1 MSDSTQTTISTA
13 PVSIS
18 EFSANTFDISI
29 MDPERMQATADRVS
43 KMSREQ
49 QVAWANTVTGAIRD
63 RVLVMAGKWFE
74 FDEARRRAI
83 EICQEAYAGQV
94 WKILKFSSWD
104 EYFSTSF
111 SDTRL
116 YNSRE
121 ERDSL
126 IRTLKDNHFS
136 YRMIAPMV
144 NMTNRGV
151 AKVYNKLSSTAVSGV
166 EQVGTEF
173 PPAQNE
179 DSPESSK
186 DEQVSTKWTPAQKG
200 DSVESSENVQ
210 APTES
215 TPVHSGESVASEAQ
229 VADAV
234 SDTSS
239 HAPAADTTSSSPV
252 SSKTKSLDGKDYSMP
267 RSHDAMV
274 ADWMWMKSLKD
285 MQGLTQRAIEARTG
299 IPQTTVGRILR
310 EGEPNGHEL
319 AGLALK
325 ARRLSMEQALS
336 RGMIAERMGLRLDAV
351 EWLLDKQRDP
361 AVRDVID
368 KSCLLDQQYG
378 GKCRLIDGAEMRQ
391 IDIARL
397 CGVSQSMVSQTLE
410 SLRRSYGLEQKD
422 RKRLAD
428 EGQPDYELPDNPS
441 LADMSDHRAGQME
454 SVYKREGETVNG
466 YIPEAGPAQWARGV
480 DEEIMR
486 FDPTMPET
494 ATPYYTA
501 YARCAADLLSHLNGP
516 SNMVLSHSE
525 VLDTEAAKQLLE
537 TLESFSATLER
548 GLPKLRRYVEQADL
562 FADLEYD
569 DDDEEEM

>member
-1 MSDSTQTTISTA
+1 
-13 PVSIS
+13 
-18 EFSANTFDISI
+18 
-29 MDPERMQATADRVS
+29 MDPERMQATASRVS

-49 QVAWANTVTGAIRD
+49 QIAWANTVTSAIRD
-63 RVLVMAGKWFE
+63 RVLVMGGKWFE
-74 FDEARRRAI
+74 FDEARRKAI

-94 WKILKFSSWD
+94 WKILKFANWG
-104 EYFSTSF
+104 EYFVVNF
-111 SDTRL
+111 SDARL

-126 IRTLKDNHFS
+126 IRTLKENHFS

-144 NMTNRGV
+144 NMHRSGV
-151 AKVYNKLSSTAVSGV
+151 AKIYNSSP
-166 EQVGTEF
+166 EQVGTQF
-173 PPAQNE
+173 PPAQE
-179 DSPESSK
+179 ESS
-186 DEQVSTKWTPAQKG
+186 DGGQVSTEWTPAQKG
-200 DSVESSENVQ
+200 DSVESSENAQ
-210 APTES
+210 APTEFP
-215 TPVHSGESVASEAQ
+215 PVHSGESVAPEAQ

-239 HAPAADTTSSSPV
+239 HAPAADTTSHDVPSPAV
-252 SSKTKSLDGKDYSMP
+252 QPKTKSLDGKDYTMP

-285 MQGLTQRAIEARTG
+285 MQGLSQRAIEARTG
-299 IPQTTVGRILR
+299 IPHTTVGRILR

-325 ARRLSMEQALS
+325 ARRLSVEQALS
-336 RGMIAERMGLRLDAV
+336 RGMIADRMGLRFDAV

-428 EGQPDYELPDNPS
+428 EGQPEYDLPDNPS

-501 YARCAADLLSHLNGP
+501 YARCAADLLSRLNGP

-537 TLESFSATLER
+537 TLESFSSTLER

-569 DDDEEEM
+569 DDDDEEEM

>member
-18 EFSANTFDISI
+18 EFPDNTFDISI
-29 MDPERMQATADRVS
+29 MDPERMQATASRVS

-49 QVAWANTVTGAIRD
+49 QIAWANTVTSAIRD
-63 RVLVMAGKWFE
+63 RVLVMGGKWFE
-74 FDEARRRAI
+74 FDEARRKAI

-94 WKILKFSSWD
+94 WKILKFANWG
-104 EYFSTSF
+104 EYFVVNF
-111 SDTRL
+111 SDARL

-126 IRTLKDNHFS
+126 IRTLKENHFS

-144 NMTNRGV
+144 NMHRSGV
-151 AKVYNKLSSTAVSGV
+151 AKIYNSS
-166 EQVGTEF
+166 
-173 PPAQNE
+173 PAQE
-179 DSPESSK
+179 ESSEG
-186 DEQVSTKWTPAQKG
+186 EQVSTQWTPAQKG

-229 VADAV
+229 VADVV

-239 HAPAADTTSSSPV
+239 HAPAADTTSSSPAV
-252 SSKTKSLDGKDYSMP
+252 QPKTKSLDGKDYSMP

-325 ARRLSMEQALS
+325 ARRLSVEQALS

-361 AVRDVID
+361 SVRDVID

-391 IDIARL
+391 VDIARL

-428 EGQPDYELPDNPS
+428 EGQPEYDLPDNPS

-501 YARCAADLLSHLNGP
+501 YARCAADLLSRLNGP

-525 VLDTEAAKQLLE
+525 VLDVEAARRLLE

-562 FADLEYD
+562 FSDLEYD

>member
-1 MSDSTQTTISTA
+1 
-13 PVSIS
+13 
-18 EFSANTFDISI
+18 
-29 MDPERMQATADRVS
+29 
-43 KMSREQ
+43 
-49 QVAWANTVTGAIRD
+49 
-63 RVLVMAGKWFE
+63 
-74 FDEARRRAI
+74 
-83 EICQEAYAGQV
+83 
-94 WKILKFSSWD
+94 
-104 EYFSTSF
+104 
-111 SDTRL
+111 
-116 YNSRE
+116 
-121 ERDSL
+121 
-126 IRTLKDNHFS
+126 
-136 YRMIAPMV
+136 
-144 NMTNRGV
+144 
-151 AKVYNKLSSTAVSGV
+151 
-166 EQVGTEF
+166 
-173 PPAQNE
+173 
-179 DSPESSK
+179 
-186 DEQVSTKWTPAQKG
+186 
-200 DSVESSENVQ
+200 
-210 APTES
+210 
-215 TPVHSGESVASEAQ
+215 
-229 VADAV
+229 
-234 SDTSS
+234 
-239 HAPAADTTSSSPV
+239 
-252 SSKTKSLDGKDYSMP
+252 MP

-336 RGMIAERMGLRLDAV
+336 RGMIADRMGLRFDAV

-361 AVRDVID
+361 SVRDVID

-378 GKCRLIDGAEMRQ
+378 GKCRLIDGSEMRQ

-428 EGQPDYELPDNPS
+428 EGQPDYDLPDNPS

-501 YARCAADLLSHLNGP
+501 YARCAADLLSRLNGP

-537 TLESFSATLER
+537 TLESFSSTLER

-569 DDDEEEM
+569 DDDDEEEM

>member
-18 EFSANTFDISI
+18 EFPDNTFDISI
-29 MDPERMQATADRVS
+29 MDPERMQATASRVS

-49 QVAWANTVTGAIRD
+49 QIAWANTVTSAIRD
-63 RVLVMAGKWFE
+63 RVLVMGGKWFE
-74 FDEARRRAI
+74 FDEARRKAI

-94 WKILKFSSWD
+94 WKILKFANWG
-104 EYFSTSF
+104 EYFVVNF
-111 SDTRL
+111 SDARL

-126 IRTLKDNHFS
+126 IRTLKENHFS

-144 NMTNRGV
+144 NMHRSGV
-151 AKVYNKLSSTAVSGV
+151 AKIYNSS
-166 EQVGTEF
+166 
-173 PPAQNE
+173 PAQE
-179 DSPESSK
+179 ESSEG
-186 DEQVSTKWTPAQKG
+186 EQVSTQWTPAQKG

-229 VADAV
+229 VADVV

-285 MQGLTQRAIEARTG
+285 MRGLTQRAIEARTG

-325 ARRLSMEQALS
+325 ARRLSAEQALS
-336 RGMIAERMGLRLDAV
+336 RGMIADRMGLRLDAV

-378 GKCRLIDGAEMRQ
+378 GKCRLIDGSEMRQ

-428 EGQPDYELPDNPS
+428 EGQPDYDLPDNPS

-501 YARCAADLLSHLNGP
+501 YARCAADLLSRLNGP

-525 VLDTEAAKQLLE
+525 VLDVEAARRLLE
-537 TLESFSATLER
+537 TLESFSSTLER
-548 GLPKLRRYVEQADL
+548 GLPKLRRYVEQAAL
-562 FADLEYD
+562 FDDLEYD
-569 DDDEEEM
+569 DDDDEEEM

>member
-1 MSDSTQTTISTA
+1 
-13 PVSIS
+13 
-18 EFSANTFDISI
+18 
-29 MDPERMQATADRVS
+29 MDPERMQATASRVS

-49 QVAWANTVTGAIRD
+49 QIAWANTVTSAIRD
-63 RVLVMAGKWFE
+63 RVLVMGGKWFE
-74 FDEARRRAI
+74 FDEARRKAI

-94 WKILKFSSWD
+94 WKILKFANWG
-104 EYFSTSF
+104 EYFVVNF
-111 SDTRL
+111 SDARL

-126 IRTLKDNHFS
+126 IRTLKENHFS

-144 NMTNRGV
+144 NMHRSGV
-151 AKVYNKLSSTAVSGV
+151 AKIYNSSP
-166 EQVGTEF
+166 EQVGTQF
-173 PPAQNE
+173 PPAQE
-179 DSPESSK
+179 ESS
-186 DEQVSTKWTPAQKG
+186 DGGQVSTEWTPAQKG
-200 DSVESSENVQ
+200 DSVESSENAQ
-210 APTES
+210 APTEFP
-215 TPVHSGESVASEAQ
+215 PVHSGESVAPEAQ

-239 HAPAADTTSSSPV
+239 HAPAADTTSHDVPSPAV
-252 SSKTKSLDGKDYSMP
+252 QPKTKSLDGKDYTMP

-285 MQGLTQRAIEARTG
+285 MQGLSQRAIEARTG
-299 IPQTTVGRILR
+299 IPHTTVGRILR

-325 ARRLSMEQALS
+325 ARRLSVEQALS
-336 RGMIAERMGLRLDAV
+336 RGMIADRMGLRFDAV

-428 EGQPDYELPDNPS
+428 EGQPEYDLPDNPS

-501 YARCAADLLSHLNGP
+501 YARCAADLFSHLNGP

-525 VLDTEAAKQLLE
+525 VLDVEAARRLLE

>member
-18 EFSANTFDISI
+18 EFPDNTFDISI
-29 MDPERMQATADRVS
+29 MDPERMQATASRVS

-49 QVAWANTVTGAIRD
+49 QIAWANTVTGAIRD
-63 RVLVMAGKWFE
+63 RVLVMGGKWFE
-74 FDEARRRAI
+74 FDEARRKAI

-94 WKILKFSSWD
+94 WKILKFANWG
-104 EYFSTSF
+104 EYFVVNF
-111 SDTRL
+111 SDARL

-126 IRTLKDNHFS
+126 IRTLKENHFS

-144 NMTNRGV
+144 NMHRSGV
-151 AKVYNKLSSTAVSGV
+151 AKIYNSS
-166 EQVGTEF
+166 
-173 PPAQNE
+173 PAQE
-179 DSPESSK
+179 ESSEG
-186 DEQVSTKWTPAQKG
+186 EQVSTQWTPAQKG

-215 TPVHSGESVASEAQ
+215 TPVHSGESVASESQ

-361 AVRDVID
+361 SVRDVID

-428 EGQPDYELPDNPS
+428 EGQPEYDLPDNPS

-525 VLDTEAAKQLLE
+525 VLDVEAARRLLE

>member
-1 MSDSTQTTISTA
+1 
-13 PVSIS
+13 
-18 EFSANTFDISI
+18 
-29 MDPERMQATADRVS
+29 MQATAARVS

-49 QVAWANTVTGAIRD
+49 QVAWANTVTSAIRD

-74 FDEARRRAI
+74 FDEARRKAI
-83 EICQEAYAGQV
+83 EICQEAYAGQI
-94 WKILKFSSWD
+94 WKILKFADWS
-104 EYFSTSF
+104 EYFTANF
-111 SDTRL
+111 SDARL
-116 YNSRE
+116 YGSRE

-126 IRTLKDNHFS
+126 IRTLKENHFS

-151 AKVYNKLSSTAVSGV
+151 AKAYNSSV

-173 PPAQNE
+173 PPAQ
-179 DSPESSK
+179 
-186 DEQVSTKWTPAQKG
+186 KG
-200 DSVESSENVQ
+200 DSVESSEIVR
-210 APTES
+210 AGTEL
-215 TPVHSGESVASEAQ
+215 PPAHSGESVAS
-229 VADAV
+229 DTV
-234 SDTSS
+234 SDASS
-239 HAPAADTTSSSPV
+239 HEPAADTSPKASSPIV
-252 SSKTKSLDGKDYSMP
+252 QPKTKSLDGKDYSMP

-285 MQGLTQRAIEARTG
+285 MQGLSQREIEARTG

-336 RGMIAERMGLRLDAV
+336 RGMIADRMGLRFDAV
-351 EWLLDKQRDP
+351 EWLLDEQRNP

-378 GKCRLIDGAEMRQ
+378 GKCRLIDGSEMRQ
-391 IDIARL
+391 VDIARL

-428 EGQPDYELPDNPS
+428 EGQPDYDLPDNPS
-441 LADMSDHRAGQME
+441 LADMSDRKAGQME
-454 SVYKREGETVNG
+454 SVYRREGGMVSG

-501 YARCAADLLSHLNGP
+501 FAHCASDLFSHLNGP

-525 VLDTEAAKQLLE
+525 VLDVEAAKQLLE

-548 GLPKLRRYVEQADL
+548 GLPRLRSYVERAAL
-562 FADLEYD
+562 LADLEYD
-569 DDDEEEM
+569 DDDDDEEI

>member
-1 MSDSTQTTISTA
+1 
-13 PVSIS
+13 
-18 EFSANTFDISI
+18 
-29 MDPERMQATADRVS
+29 MDPERMQATASRVS

-49 QVAWANTVTGAIRD
+49 QIAWANTVTSAIRD
-63 RVLVMAGKWFE
+63 RVLVMGGKWFE
-74 FDEARRRAI
+74 FDEARRKAI

-94 WKILKFSSWD
+94 WKILKFANWG
-104 EYFSTSF
+104 EYFVVNF
-111 SDTRL
+111 SDARL

-126 IRTLKDNHFS
+126 IRTLKENHFS

-151 AKVYNKLSSTAVSGV
+151 AKIYNSSAEQVSTQWTPAQEGSS
-166 EQVGTEF
+166 ESGQVGTEF
-173 PPAQNE
+173 PPAQDE
-179 DSPESSK
+179 DST
-186 DEQVSTKWTPAQKG
+186 D
-200 DSVESSENVQ
+200 SSENVQ
-210 APTES
+210 VSTEF
-215 TPVHSGESVASEAQ
+215 TPVHSGESVAPEAQ

-239 HAPAADTTSSSPV
+239 HAPAADTTSSSPAV
-252 SSKTKSLDGKDYSMP
+252 QPKTKSLDGKDYTMP

-285 MQGLTQRAIEARTG
+285 MQGLSQRAIEARTG
-299 IPQTTVGRILR
+299 IPHTTVGRILR

-325 ARRLSMEQALS
+325 ARRLSAEQALS

-361 AVRDVID
+361 SVRDVID

-454 SVYKREGETVNG
+454 SVYRREGVTVNG

-501 YARCAADLLSHLNGP
+501 YARCAADLLSRLNGP

-525 VLDTEAAKQLLE
+525 VLDVEAARRLLE

-569 DDDEEEM
+569 DDDDEEEM

>member
-1 MSDSTQTTISTA
+1 
-13 PVSIS
+13 
-18 EFSANTFDISI
+18 
-29 MDPERMQATADRVS
+29 MDPERMQATASRVS

-49 QVAWANTVTGAIRD
+49 QIAWANTVTSAIRD
-63 RVLVMAGKWFE
+63 RVLVMGGKWFE
-74 FDEARRRAI
+74 FDEARRKAI

-94 WKILKFSSWD
+94 WKILKFANWG
-104 EYFSTSF
+104 EYFVVNF
-111 SDTRL
+111 SDARL

-126 IRTLKDNHFS
+126 IRTLKENHFS

-144 NMTNRGV
+144 NMHRSGV
-151 AKVYNKLSSTAVSGV
+151 AKIYNSS
-166 EQVGTEF
+166 
-173 PPAQNE
+173 PAQE
-179 DSPESSK
+179 ESSEG
-186 DEQVSTKWTPAQKG
+186 EQVSTQWTPAQKG

-229 VADAV
+229 VADVV

-239 HAPAADTTSSSPV
+239 HAPAADTTSSSPAV
-252 SSKTKSLDGKDYSMP
+252 QPKTKSLDGKDYSMP

-336 RGMIAERMGLRLDAV
+336 RGMIADRMGLRLDAV

-428 EGQPDYELPDNPS
+428 EGQPEYDLPDNPS

-501 YARCAADLLSHLNGP
+501 YARCAADLLSRLNGP

-548 GLPKLRRYVEQADL
+548 GLPKLRRYVEQAAL
-562 FADLEYD
+562 FDDLEYD
-569 DDDEEEM
+569 DDDDEEEM

>member
-1 MSDSTQTTISTA
+1 
-13 PVSIS
+13 
-18 EFSANTFDISI
+18 
-29 MDPERMQATADRVS
+29 MDPERMQATASRVS

-49 QVAWANTVTGAIRD
+49 QIAWANTVTSAIRD
-63 RVLVMAGKWFE
+63 RVLVMGGKWFE
-74 FDEARRRAI
+74 FDEARRKAI

-94 WKILKFSSWD
+94 WKILKFANWG
-104 EYFSTSF
+104 EYFVVNF
-111 SDTRL
+111 SDARL

-126 IRTLKDNHFS
+126 IRTLKENHFS

-151 AKVYNKLSSTAVSGV
+151 AKVYNKLSPTDVSGG

-173 PPAQNE
+173 PP
-179 DSPESSK
+179 
-186 DEQVSTKWTPAQKG
+186 
-200 DSVESSENVQ
+200 
-210 APTES
+210 
-215 TPVHSGESVASEAQ
+215 VHTGESVATESQ
-229 VADAV
+229 VADVV

-285 MQGLTQRAIEARTG
+285 MRGLTQRAIEARTG

-336 RGMIAERMGLRLDAV
+336 RGMIADRMGLRFDAV

-378 GKCRLIDGAEMRQ
+378 GKCRLIDGSEMRQ
-391 IDIARL
+391 IDIASL

-454 SVYKREGETVNG
+454 SVYRREGVTVNG

-525 VLDTEAAKQLLE
+525 VLDVEAARRLLE

-569 DDDEEEM
+569 DDDDEEEM

>member
-1 MSDSTQTTISTA
+1 
-13 PVSIS
+13 
-18 EFSANTFDISI
+18 
-29 MDPERMQATADRVS
+29 
-43 KMSREQ
+43 
-49 QVAWANTVTGAIRD
+49 
-63 RVLVMAGKWFE
+63 
-74 FDEARRRAI
+74 
-83 EICQEAYAGQV
+83 
-94 WKILKFSSWD
+94 
-104 EYFSTSF
+104 
-111 SDTRL
+111 
-116 YNSRE
+116 
-121 ERDSL
+121 
-126 IRTLKDNHFS
+126 
-136 YRMIAPMV
+136 
-144 NMTNRGV
+144 
-151 AKVYNKLSSTAVSGV
+151 
-166 EQVGTEF
+166 
-173 PPAQNE
+173 
-179 DSPESSK
+179 
-186 DEQVSTKWTPAQKG
+186 
-200 DSVESSENVQ
+200 
-210 APTES
+210 
-215 TPVHSGESVASEAQ
+215 
-229 VADAV
+229 
-234 SDTSS
+234 
-239 HAPAADTTSSSPV
+239 
-252 SSKTKSLDGKDYSMP
+252 MP

-285 MQGLTQRAIEARTG
+285 MQGLSQRAIEARTG
-299 IPQTTVGRILR
+299 IPHTTVGRILR

-325 ARRLSMEQALS
+325 ARRLSVEQALS
-336 RGMIAERMGLRLDAV
+336 RGMI
-351 EWLLDKQRDP
+351 
-361 AVRDVID
+361 ID

-428 EGQPDYELPDNPS
+428 EGQPEYDLPDNPS

-454 SVYKREGETVNG
+454 SVYKREGLTVNG

-525 VLDTEAAKQLLE
+525 VLDVEAARRLLE

-548 GLPKLRRYVEQADL
+548 GLPKLRRYGEQADL

-569 DDDEEEM
+569 DDDDEEEM

>member
-1 MSDSTQTTISTA
+1 
-13 PVSIS
+13 
-18 EFSANTFDISI
+18 
-29 MDPERMQATADRVS
+29 MDPERMQATASRVS

-49 QVAWANTVTGAIRD
+49 QIAWANTVTSAIRD
-63 RVLVMAGKWFE
+63 RVLVMGGKWFE
-74 FDEARRRAI
+74 FDEARRKAI

-94 WKILKFSSWD
+94 WKILKFANWG
-104 EYFSTSF
+104 EYFVVNF
-111 SDTRL
+111 SDARL

-126 IRTLKDNHFS
+126 IRTLKENHFS

-151 AKVYNKLSSTAVSGV
+151 AKIYNSSAEQVSTQWTPAQEGSS
-166 EQVGTEF
+166 ESGQVGTEF
-173 PPAQNE
+173 PPAQDE
-179 DSPESSK
+179 DST
-186 DEQVSTKWTPAQKG
+186 D
-200 DSVESSENVQ
+200 SSENVQ
-210 APTES
+210 VSTEF
-215 TPVHSGESVASEAQ
+215 TPVHSGESVAPEAQ

-239 HAPAADTTSSSPV
+239 HAPAADTTSSSPAV
-252 SSKTKSLDGKDYSMP
+252 QPKTKSLDGKDYTMP

-285 MQGLTQRAIEARTG
+285 MQGLSQRAIEARTG
-299 IPQTTVGRILR
+299 IPHTTVGRILR

-336 RGMIAERMGLRLDAV
+336 RGMIADRMGLRFDAV

-361 AVRDVID
+361 SVRDVID

-428 EGQPDYELPDNPS
+428 EGQPDYDLPDNPS

-525 VLDTEAAKQLLE
+525 VLDVEAARRLLE
-537 TLESFSATLER
+537 TLESFSSTLER
-548 GLPKLRRYVEQADL
+548 GLPKLRRYVEQAAL
-562 FADLEYD
+562 FDDLEYD
-569 DDDEEEM
+569 DDDDEEEM

>member
-1 MSDSTQTTISTA
+1 
-13 PVSIS
+13 
-18 EFSANTFDISI
+18 
-29 MDPERMQATADRVS
+29 MDPERMQATASRVS

-49 QVAWANTVTGAIRD
+49 QIAWANTVTSAIRD
-63 RVLVMAGKWFE
+63 RVLVMGGKWFE
-74 FDEARRRAI
+74 FDEARRKAI

-94 WKILKFSSWD
+94 WKILKFANWG
-104 EYFSTSF
+104 EYFVVNF
-111 SDTRL
+111 SDARL

-126 IRTLKDNHFS
+126 IRTLKENHFS

-144 NMTNRGV
+144 NMHRSGV
-151 AKVYNKLSSTAVSGV
+151 AKIYNSSP
-166 EQVGTEF
+166 EQVGTQF
-173 PPAQNE
+173 PPAQE
-179 DSPESSK
+179 ESS
-186 DEQVSTKWTPAQKG
+186 DGGQVSTEWTPAQKG
-200 DSVESSENVQ
+200 DSVESSENAQ
-210 APTES
+210 APTEFP
-215 TPVHSGESVASEAQ
+215 PVHSGESVAPEAQ

-239 HAPAADTTSSSPV
+239 HAPAADTTSHDVPSPAV
-252 SSKTKSLDGKDYSMP
+252 QPKTKSLDGKDYTMP

-285 MQGLTQRAIEARTG
+285 MQGLSQRAIEARTG
-299 IPQTTVGRILR
+299 IPHTTVGRILR

-325 ARRLSMEQALS
+325 ARRLSVEQALS
-336 RGMIAERMGLRLDAV
+336 RGMIADRMGLHFDAV
-351 EWLLDKQRDP
+351 EWLLDKQRNP

-428 EGQPDYELPDNPS
+428 EGQPEYDLPDNPS

-525 VLDTEAAKQLLE
+525 VLDVEAARRLLE
-537 TLESFSATLER
+537 TLESFSSTLER
-548 GLPKLRRYVEQADL
+548 GLPKLRRYVEQAAL
-562 FADLEYD
+562 FDDLEYD
-569 DDDEEEM
+569 DDDDEEEM

>member
-1 MSDSTQTTISTA
+1 MFDSTQSTISATPA
-13 PVSIS
+13 PLS
-18 EFSANTFDISI
+18 EFPDNTFDISL
-29 MDPERMQATADRVS
+29 MNPERMQATASRVS

-63 RVLVMAGKWFE
+63 CVLVMAGKWFE
-74 FDEARRRAI
+74 FDEARRKAI

-94 WKILKFSSWD
+94 WKILKFSSWA
-104 EYFSTSF
+104 EYFSISF
-111 SDTRL
+111 SDARL

-144 NMTNRGV
+144 NMHRSGV
-151 AKVYNKLSSTAVSGV
+151 AKIYNSSA
-166 EQVGTEF
+166 
-173 PPAQNE
+173 
-179 DSPESSK
+179 
-186 DEQVSTKWTPAQKG
+186 EQVSTQWTPAQEGSSEGGQVSTQWTPAQKG
-200 DSVESSENVQ
+200 DAVESSE
-210 APTES
+210 
-215 TPVHSGESVASEAQ
+215 SGESIASEAQ
-229 VADAV
+229 VAD
-234 SDTSS
+234 
-239 HAPAADTTSSSPV
+239 TTSRDVPSPAV
-252 SSKTKSLDGKDYSMP
+252 QPKTKSLDGKDYTMP
-267 RSHDAMV
+267 RSHGAMV

-285 MQGLTQRAIEARTG
+285 MQGLSQRAIEARTG
-299 IPQTTVGRILR
+299 IPHTTVGRILR

-325 ARRLSMEQALS
+325 ARRLSVEQALS
-336 RGMIAERMGLRLDAV
+336 RGMIADRMGLRLDAV

-361 AVRDVID
+361 SVRDVID

-378 GKCRLIDGAEMRQ
+378 GKCRLIDGSEMRQ

-428 EGQPDYELPDNPS
+428 EGQPDYDLPDNPS

-537 TLESFSATLER
+537 TLESFSSTLER

-569 DDDEEEM
+569 DDDDEEEM

>member
-1 MSDSTQTTISTA
+1 
-13 PVSIS
+13 
-18 EFSANTFDISI
+18 
-29 MDPERMQATADRVS
+29 MDPERMQATASRVS

-49 QVAWANTVTGAIRD
+49 QIAWANTVTSAIRD
-63 RVLVMAGKWFE
+63 RVLVMGGKWFE
-74 FDEARRRAI
+74 FDEARRKAI

-94 WKILKFSSWD
+94 WKILKFANWG
-104 EYFSTSF
+104 EYFVVNF
-111 SDTRL
+111 SDARL

-126 IRTLKDNHFS
+126 IRTLKENHFS

-151 AKVYNKLSSTAVSGV
+151 AKVYNKLSPTDVSGG

-173 PPAQNE
+173 PPAQDE
-179 DSPESSK
+179 DST
-186 DEQVSTKWTPAQKG
+186 D
-200 DSVESSENVQ
+200 SSENVQ
-210 APTES
+210 VGTQFP
-215 TPVHSGESVASEAQ
+215 PVHSGESVASEAQ
-229 VADAV
+229 VADVV

-252 SSKTKSLDGKDYSMP
+252 SSKTKSLDGKDYTMP

-336 RGMIAERMGLRLDAV
+336 RGMIADRMGLRFDAV

-361 AVRDVID
+361 SVRDVID

-378 GKCRLIDGAEMRQ
+378 GKCRLIDGSEMRQ

-428 EGQPDYELPDNPS
+428 EGQPDYDLPDNPS

-537 TLESFSATLER
+537 TLESFSSTLER

-569 DDDEEEM
+569 DDDDEEEM

>member
-18 EFSANTFDISI
+18 EFPDNTFDISI
-29 MDPERMQATADRVS
+29 MDPERMQATASRVS

-49 QVAWANTVTGAIRD
+49 QIAWANTVTSAIRD
-63 RVLVMAGKWFE
+63 RVLVMGGKWFE
-74 FDEARRRAI
+74 FDEARRKAI

-94 WKILKFSSWD
+94 WKILKFANWG
-104 EYFSTSF
+104 EYFVVNF
-111 SDTRL
+111 SDARL

-126 IRTLKDNHFS
+126 IRTLKENHFS

-144 NMTNRGV
+144 NMHRSGV
-151 AKVYNKLSSTAVSGV
+151 AKIYNSS
-166 EQVGTEF
+166 
-173 PPAQNE
+173 PAQE
-179 DSPESSK
+179 ESSEG
-186 DEQVSTKWTPAQKG
+186 EQVSTQWTPAQKG

-229 VADAV
+229 VADVV

-239 HAPAADTTSSSPV
+239 YALASDTTSSSPAV
-252 SSKTKSLDGKDYSMP
+252 QPKTKSLDGKDYSMP

-336 RGMIAERMGLRLDAV
+336 RGMIADRMGLRLDAV

-454 SVYKREGETVNG
+454 SVYRREGETVNG

-501 YARCAADLLSHLNGP
+501 YARCAADLLSRLNGP

-525 VLDTEAAKQLLE
+525 VLDVEAARRLLE
-537 TLESFSATLER
+537 TLESFSSTLER

-569 DDDEEEM
+569 DDDDEEEM

>member
-18 EFSANTFDISI
+18 EFPDNTFDISI
-29 MDPERMQATADRVS
+29 MDPERMQATASRVS

-49 QVAWANTVTGAIRD
+49 QIAWANTVTSAIRD
-63 RVLVMAGKWFE
+63 RVLVMGGKWFE
-74 FDEARRRAI
+74 FDEARRKAI

-94 WKILKFSSWD
+94 WKILKFANWG
-104 EYFSTSF
+104 EYFVVNF
-111 SDTRL
+111 SDARL

-126 IRTLKDNHFS
+126 IRTLKENHFS

-144 NMTNRGV
+144 NMHR
-151 AKVYNKLSSTAVSGV
+151 SGV
-166 EQVGTEF
+166 VKIYNSS
-173 PPAQNE
+173 PAQE
-179 DSPESSK
+179 ESSEG
-186 DEQVSTKWTPAQKG
+186 EQVSTEWTPAQKG

-215 TPVHSGESVASEAQ
+215 TPVHSVESVASESQ
-229 VADAV
+229 VADVV

-239 HAPAADTTSSSPV
+239 YALASDTTSSSPAV
-252 SSKTKSLDGKDYSMP
+252 QPKTKSLDGKDYSMP

-361 AVRDVID
+361 SVRDVID

-428 EGQPDYELPDNPS
+428 EGQPEYDLPDNPS

-501 YARCAADLLSHLNGP
+501 YARCAADLLSRLNGP

-525 VLDTEAAKQLLE
+525 VLDVEAARRLLE

>member
-18 EFSANTFDISI
+18 EFPDNTFDISI
-29 MDPERMQATADRVS
+29 MDPERMQATASRVS

-49 QVAWANTVTGAIRD
+49 QIAWANTVTSAIRD
-63 RVLVMAGKWFE
+63 RVLVMGGKWFE
-74 FDEARRRAI
+74 FDEARRKAI

-94 WKILKFSSWD
+94 WKILKFANWG
-104 EYFSTSF
+104 EYFVVNF
-111 SDTRL
+111 SDARL

-126 IRTLKDNHFS
+126 IRTLKENHFS

-144 NMTNRGV
+144 NMHRSGV
-151 AKVYNKLSSTAVSGV
+151 AKIYNSS
-166 EQVGTEF
+166 
-173 PPAQNE
+173 PAQE
-179 DSPESSK
+179 ESSEG
-186 DEQVSTKWTPAQKG
+186 EQVSTQWTPAQKG

-229 VADAV
+229 VADVV

-239 HAPAADTTSSSPV
+239 HAPAADTTSSSPAV
-252 SSKTKSLDGKDYSMP
+252 QPKTKSLDGKDYSMP

-325 ARRLSMEQALS
+325 ARRLSVEQALS

-428 EGQPDYELPDNPS
+428 EGQPEYDLPDNPS

-501 YARCAADLLSHLNGP
+501 YARCAADLLSRLNGP

-525 VLDTEAAKQLLE
+525 VLDVEAARRLLE

>member
-1 MSDSTQTTISTA
+1 
-13 PVSIS
+13 
-18 EFSANTFDISI
+18 
-29 MDPERMQATADRVS
+29 MQATASRVS

-49 QVAWANTVTGAIRD
+49 QIAWANTVTSAIRD
-63 RVLVMAGKWFE
+63 RVLVMGGKWFE
-74 FDEARRRAI
+74 FDEARRKAI

-94 WKILKFSSWD
+94 WKILKFANWG
-104 EYFSTSF
+104 EYFVVNF
-111 SDTRL
+111 SDARL

-126 IRTLKDNHFS
+126 IRTLKENHFS

-144 NMTNRGV
+144 NMHRSGV
-151 AKVYNKLSSTAVSGV
+151 AKIYNSS
-166 EQVGTEF
+166 
-173 PPAQNE
+173 PAQE
-179 DSPESSK
+179 ESSEG
-186 DEQVSTKWTPAQKG
+186 EQVSTQCTPAQKG

-229 VADAV
+229 VADVV

-239 HAPAADTTSSSPV
+239 HAPAADTTSSSPAV
-252 SSKTKSLDGKDYSMP
+252 QPKTKSLDGKDYSMP

-325 ARRLSMEQALS
+325 ARRLSVEQALS

-361 AVRDVID
+361 SVRDVID

-391 IDIARL
+391 VDIARL

-428 EGQPDYELPDNPS
+428 EGQPEYDLPDNPS

-501 YARCAADLLSHLNGP
+501 YARCAADLLSRLNGP

-525 VLDTEAAKQLLE
+525 VLDVEAARRLLE

-562 FADLEYD
+562 FSDLEYD

>member
-1 MSDSTQTTISTA
+1 
-13 PVSIS
+13 
-18 EFSANTFDISI
+18 
-29 MDPERMQATADRVS
+29 MDPERMQATASRVS

-49 QVAWANTVTGAIRD
+49 QIAWANTVTGAIRD
-63 RVLVMAGKWFE
+63 RVLVMGGKWFE
-74 FDEARRRAI
+74 FDEARRKAI

-144 NMTNRGV
+144 NMHRSGV
-151 AKVYNKLSSTAVSGV
+151 AKVYNSSAVSAGDPSIV
-166 EQVGTEF
+166 EQVRTEF
-173 PPAQNE
+173 APAQNE
-179 DSPESSK
+179 DSPKSSK
-186 DEQVSTKWTPAQKG
+186 GEQVSTQWTPAQKG

-215 TPVHSGESVASEAQ
+215 TLVHSVESVASESQ

-239 HAPAADTTSSSPV
+239 HALASDTTSSSPAV
-252 SSKTKSLDGKDYSMP
+252 QPKTKSLDGKDYSMP

-378 GKCRLIDGAEMRQ
+378 GKCRLIDGSEMRQ
-391 IDIARL
+391 VDIARL

-428 EGQPDYELPDNPS
+428 EGQPDYDLPDNPS

-525 VLDTEAAKQLLE
+525 VLDVEAARRLLE
-537 TLESFSATLER
+537 TLESFSSTLER

>member
-18 EFSANTFDISI
+18 EFPDNTFDISI

-49 QVAWANTVTGAIRD
+49 QIAWANTVTSAIRD
-63 RVLVMAGKWFE
+63 RVLVMGGKWFE
-74 FDEARRRAI
+74 FDEARRKAI

-94 WKILKFSSWD
+94 WKILKFANWG
-104 EYFSTSF
+104 EYFVVNF
-111 SDTRL
+111 SDARL

-126 IRTLKDNHFS
+126 IRTLKENHFS

-144 NMTNRGV
+144 NMHRSGV
-151 AKVYNKLSSTAVSGV
+151 AKIYNSS
-166 EQVGTEF
+166 
-173 PPAQNE
+173 PAQE
-179 DSPESSK
+179 ESSEG
-186 DEQVSTKWTPAQKG
+186 EQVSTQWTPAQKG

-215 TPVHSGESVASEAQ
+215 TPVHSVESVASEAQ

-285 MQGLTQRAIEARTG
+285 MRGLTQRAIEARTG

-336 RGMIAERMGLRLDAV
+336 RGMIAERMGLRFDAV

-428 EGQPDYELPDNPS
+428 EGQPEYDLPDNPS

-501 YARCAADLLSHLNGP
+501 YARCAADLLSRLNGP

-525 VLDTEAAKQLLE
+525 VLDVEAARRLLE

-562 FADLEYD
+562 FAGLEYD

>member
-18 EFSANTFDISI
+18 EFPDNTFDISI

-49 QVAWANTVTGAIRD
+49 QIAWANTVTSAIRD
-63 RVLVMAGKWFE
+63 RVLVMGGKWFE
-74 FDEARRRAI
+74 FDEARRKAI

-94 WKILKFSSWD
+94 WKILKFANWG
-104 EYFSTSF
+104 EYFVVNF
-111 SDTRL
+111 SDARL

-126 IRTLKDNHFS
+126 IRTLKENHFS

-144 NMTNRGV
+144 NMHRSGV
-151 AKVYNKLSSTAVSGV
+151 AKIYNSS
-166 EQVGTEF
+166 
-173 PPAQNE
+173 PAQE
-179 DSPESSK
+179 ESSEG
-186 DEQVSTKWTPAQKG
+186 EQVSTQWTPAQKG

-215 TPVHSGESVASEAQ
+215 TLVHSGESVASEAQ
-229 VADAV
+229 VADVV

-325 ARRLSMEQALS
+325 ARRLSAEQALS
-336 RGMIAERMGLRLDAV
+336 RGMIADRMGLRLDAV

-428 EGQPDYELPDNPS
+428 EGQPEYDLPDNPS

-501 YARCAADLLSHLNGP
+501 YARCAADLLSRLNGP

-525 VLDTEAAKQLLE
+525 VLDVEAARRLLE

>member
-18 EFSANTFDISI
+18 EFPDNTFDISI

-49 QVAWANTVTGAIRD
+49 QVAWANTVTSAIRD
-63 RVLVMAGKWFE
+63 RVLVMGGKWFE
-74 FDEARRRAI
+74 FDEARRKAI

-94 WKILKFSSWD
+94 WKILKFANWG
-104 EYFSTSF
+104 EYFVVNF
-111 SDTRL
+111 SDARL

-126 IRTLKDNHFS
+126 IRTLKENHFS

-144 NMTNRGV
+144 NMHRSGV
-151 AKVYNKLSSTAVSGV
+151 AKIYNSS
-166 EQVGTEF
+166 
-173 PPAQNE
+173 PAQE
-179 DSPESSK
+179 ESSEG
-186 DEQVSTKWTPAQKG
+186 EQVSTQWTPAQKG

-215 TPVHSGESVASEAQ
+215 TLVHSGESVASDAQ
-229 VADAV
+229 PDAV

-239 HAPAADTTSSSPV
+239 YALASDTTSSSPV
-252 SSKTKSLDGKDYSMP
+252 VQPKTKSLDGKDYSMP

-336 RGMIAERMGLRLDAV
+336 RGMIADRMGLRLDAV

-391 IDIARL
+391 VDIARL

-428 EGQPDYELPDNPS
+428 EGQPDYDLPDNPS

-525 VLDTEAAKQLLE
+525 VLDVEAARRLLE
-537 TLESFSATLER
+537 TLESFSSTLER

-569 DDDEEEM
+569 DDDDEEEM

>member
-1 MSDSTQTTISTA
+1 MFDSTQSTISATPA
-13 PVSIS
+13 PLS
-18 EFSANTFDISI
+18 EFPDNTFDISL
-29 MDPERMQATADRVS
+29 MNPERMQATASRVS

-63 RVLVMAGKWFE
+63 CVLVMAGKWFE
-74 FDEARRRAI
+74 FDEARRKAI

-94 WKILKFSSWD
+94 WKILKFSSWA

-111 SDTRL
+111 SDARL

-144 NMTNRGV
+144 NMHRSGV
-151 AKVYNKLSSTAVSGV
+151 AKIYNSSA
-166 EQVGTEF
+166 
-173 PPAQNE
+173 
-179 DSPESSK
+179 
-186 DEQVSTKWTPAQKG
+186 EQVSTQWTPAQKG
-200 DSVESSENVQ
+200 DAVESSE
-210 APTES
+210 
-215 TPVHSGESVASEAQ
+215 SGESIASEAQ
-229 VADAV
+229 VAD
-234 SDTSS
+234 
-239 HAPAADTTSSSPV
+239 TTSRDVPSPAV
-252 SSKTKSLDGKDYSMP
+252 QPKTKSLDGKDYTMP
-267 RSHDAMV
+267 RSHGAMV

-285 MQGLTQRAIEARTG
+285 MRGLSQRAIEARTG
-299 IPQTTVGRILR
+299 IPHTSVGRILR

-325 ARRLSMEQALS
+325 ARRLSVEQALS
-336 RGMIAERMGLRLDAV
+336 RGMIADRMGLRLDAV

-428 EGQPDYELPDNPS
+428 EGQPEYDLPDNPS

-501 YARCAADLLSHLNGP
+501 YARCAADLLSRLNGP

-537 TLESFSATLER
+537 TLESFSSTLER
-548 GLPKLRRYVEQADL
+548 GLPKLRRYVEQAAL
-562 FADLEYD
+562 FDDLEYD
-569 DDDEEEM
+569 DDDDEEEM

>member
-94 WKILKFSSWD
+94 WKILKFANWG
-104 EYFSTSF
+104 EYFVVNF
-111 SDTRL
+111 SDARL

-126 IRTLKDNHFS
+126 IRTLKENHFS

-144 NMTNRGV
+144 NMTQAGV
-151 AKVYNKLSSTAVSGV
+151 AKAYRK
-166 EQVGTEF
+166 
-173 PPAQNE
+173 PI
-179 DSPESSK
+179 K
-186 DEQVSTKWTPAQKG
+186 DEQVSTEFTPAQNEG
-200 DSVESSENVQ
+200 SITTSSSSSEGVQ
-210 APTES
+210 VSTEF
-215 TPVHSGESVASEAQ
+215 TPVHSGESVASDAQ
-229 VADAV
+229 VADVV

-239 HAPAADTTSSSPV
+239 HAPAADTTSHDVPSPAV
-252 SSKTKSLDGKDYSMP
+252 QPKTKSLDGKDYSMP

-285 MQGLTQRAIEARTG
+285 MQGLSLRAIEARTG
-299 IPQTTVGRILR
+299 IPFNTVGRILR

-325 ARRLSMEQALS
+325 ARRLSVEQALS
-336 RGMIAERMGLRLDAV
+336 RGMIADRMGLRLDAV

-361 AVRDVID
+361 SVRDVID

-428 EGQPDYELPDNPS
+428 EGQPDYDLPDNPS

-525 VLDTEAAKQLLE
+525 VLDVEAARRLLE

>member
-1 MSDSTQTTISTA
+1 
-13 PVSIS
+13 
-18 EFSANTFDISI
+18 
-29 MDPERMQATADRVS
+29 MDPERMQATASRVS

-49 QVAWANTVTGAIRD
+49 QIAWANTVTGAIRD
-63 RVLVMAGKWFE
+63 RVLVMGGKWFE
-74 FDEARRRAI
+74 FDEARRKAI

-144 NMTNRGV
+144 NMHRSGV
-151 AKVYNKLSSTAVSGV
+151 AKVYNSSAVSAGDPSIV
-166 EQVGTEF
+166 EQVRTEF
-173 PPAQNE
+173 APAQNE
-179 DSPESSK
+179 DSPKSSK
-186 DEQVSTKWTPAQKG
+186 GEQVSTQWTPAQKG

-215 TPVHSGESVASEAQ
+215 TLVHSVESVASESQ

-239 HAPAADTTSSSPV
+239 HALASDTTSSSPAV
-252 SSKTKSLDGKDYSMP
+252 QPKTKSLDGKDYSMP

-378 GKCRLIDGAEMRQ
+378 GKCRLIDGSEMRQ

-428 EGQPDYELPDNPS
+428 EGQPDYDLPDNPS

-525 VLDTEAAKQLLE
+525 VLDVEAARRLLE
-537 TLESFSATLER
+537 TLESFSSTLER

>member
-1 MSDSTQTTISTA
+1 
-13 PVSIS
+13 
-18 EFSANTFDISI
+18 
-29 MDPERMQATADRVS
+29 MQATASRVS

-49 QVAWANTVTGAIRD
+49 QIAWANTVTGAIRD
-63 RVLVMAGKWFE
+63 RVLVMGGKWFE

-94 WKILKFSSWD
+94 WKILKFANWG
-104 EYFSTSF
+104 EYFVANF
-111 SDTRL
+111 SDARL

-126 IRTLKDNHFS
+126 IRTLKENHFS

-144 NMTNRGV
+144 NMHRSGV
-151 AKVYNKLSSTAVSGV
+151 AKIYNSS
-166 EQVGTEF
+166 
-173 PPAQNE
+173 PAQE
-179 DSPESSK
+179 ESSEG
-186 DEQVSTKWTPAQKG
+186 EQVSTQWTPAQKG

-215 TPVHSGESVASEAQ
+215 TPVHSVESVASDAQ
-229 VADAV
+229 PDAV

-239 HAPAADTTSSSPV
+239 HALVSDTTSSSPAFQP
-252 SSKTKSLDGKDYSMP
+252 KTKSLDGKDYSMP

-285 MQGLTQRAIEARTG
+285 MRGLTQRAIEARTG

-325 ARRLSMEQALS
+325 ARRLSVEQALS

-351 EWLLDKQRDP
+351 EWLLDKQRDL

-378 GKCRLIDGAEMRQ
+378 GKCRLIDGSEMRQ

-428 EGQPDYELPDNPS
+428 EGQPDYDLPDNPS

-525 VLDTEAAKQLLE
+525 VLDVEAARRLLE

>member
-1 MSDSTQTTISTA
+1 
-13 PVSIS
+13 
-18 EFSANTFDISI
+18 
-29 MDPERMQATADRVS
+29 MQATADRVS
-43 KMSREQ
+43 KMGREQ
-49 QVAWANTVTGAIRD
+49 QIAWANTVTGAIRD

-94 WKILKFSSWD
+94 WKILKFSSWA

-144 NMTNRGV
+144 NMSDRGV
-151 AKVYNKLSSTAVSGV
+151 AKVYNSSAVSAGDPSIV
-166 EQVGTEF
+166 GQVRTEF
-173 PPAQNE
+173 A
-179 DSPESSK
+179 
-186 DEQVSTKWTPAQKG
+186 PAQKG
-200 DSVESSENVQ
+200 DAVESSE
-210 APTES
+210 
-215 TPVHSGESVASEAQ
+215 SGESIASEAQ
-229 VADAV
+229 VAD
-234 SDTSS
+234 
-239 HAPAADTTSSSPV
+239 TTSRDVPSPAV
-252 SSKTKSLDGKDYSMP
+252 QPKTKSLDGKDYTMP
-267 RSHDAMV
+267 RSHGAMV

-285 MQGLTQRAIEARTG
+285 MQGLSQRAIEARTG
-299 IPQTTVGRILR
+299 IPHTSVGRILR

-325 ARRLSMEQALS
+325 ARRLSVEQALS
-336 RGMIAERMGLRLDAV
+336 RGMIADRMGLRLDAV

-361 AVRDVID
+361 SVRDVID

-378 GKCRLIDGAEMRQ
+378 GKCRLIDGSEMRQ

-428 EGQPDYELPDNPS
+428 EGQPDYDLPDNPS

-537 TLESFSATLER
+537 TLESFSSTLER

-569 DDDEEEM
+569 DDDDEEEM

>member
-1 MSDSTQTTISTA
+1 
-13 PVSIS
+13 
-18 EFSANTFDISI
+18 
-29 MDPERMQATADRVS
+29 MDPERMQATASRVS

-49 QVAWANTVTGAIRD
+49 QIAWANTVTSAIRD
-63 RVLVMAGKWFE
+63 RVLVMGGKWFE
-74 FDEARRRAI
+74 FDEARRKAI

-94 WKILKFSSWD
+94 WKILKFANWG
-104 EYFSTSF
+104 EYFVVNF
-111 SDTRL
+111 SDARL

-144 NMTNRGV
+144 NMSDRGV
-151 AKVYNKLSSTAVSGV
+151 AKIYNSSA
-166 EQVGTEF
+166 
-173 PPAQNE
+173 
-179 DSPESSK
+179 
-186 DEQVSTKWTPAQKG
+186 EQVSTKFTPAQEGSSEGGQVRTEFAPAQKG
-200 DSVESSENVQ
+200 GAVESSE
-210 APTES
+210 
-215 TPVHSGESVASEAQ
+215 SGESIASEAQ
-229 VADAV
+229 VAD
-234 SDTSS
+234 
-239 HAPAADTTSSSPV
+239 TTSHDVPSPAV
-252 SSKTKSLDGKDYSMP
+252 QPKTKSLDGKDYTMP

-285 MQGLTQRAIEARTG
+285 MQGLSLRAIEARTG
-299 IPQTTVGRILR
+299 IPHTTVGRILR

-325 ARRLSMEQALS
+325 ARRLSVEQALS

-378 GKCRLIDGAEMRQ
+378 GKCRLIDGSEMRQ

-454 SVYKREGETVNG
+454 SVYKREGLTVNG

-501 YARCAADLLSHLNGP
+501 YARCAADLLSRLNGP

-525 VLDTEAAKQLLE
+525 VLDVEAARRLLE

-569 DDDEEEM
+569 DDDDEEEM

>member
-18 EFSANTFDISI
+18 EFPDNTFDISI
-29 MDPERMQATADRVS
+29 MDPERMQATASRVS

-49 QVAWANTVTGAIRD
+49 QIAWANTVTSAIRD
-63 RVLVMAGKWFE
+63 RVLVMGGKWFE
-74 FDEARRRAI
+74 FDEARRKAI

-94 WKILKFSSWD
+94 WKILKFANWG
-104 EYFSTSF
+104 EYFVANF
-111 SDTRL
+111 SDARL

-126 IRTLKDNHFS
+126 IRTLKENHFS

-144 NMTNRGV
+144 NMHRSGV
-151 AKVYNKLSSTAVSGV
+151 AKIYNSS
-166 EQVGTEF
+166 
-173 PPAQNE
+173 PAQE
-179 DSPESSK
+179 ESSEG
-186 DEQVSTKWTPAQKG
+186 EQVSTEWTPAQKG

-215 TPVHSGESVASEAQ
+215 TLVRSGEPVASDAQ
-229 VADAV
+229 PDAV

-239 HAPAADTTSSSPV
+239 YALASDTTSSSPAV
-252 SSKTKSLDGKDYSMP
+252 QPKTKSLDGKDYSMP

-336 RGMIAERMGLRLDAV
+336 RGMIADRMGLRFDAV

-361 AVRDVID
+361 SVRDVID

-378 GKCRLIDGAEMRQ
+378 GKCRLIDGSEMRQ

-428 EGQPDYELPDNPS
+428 EGQPDYDLPDNPS

-501 YARCAADLLSHLNGP
+501 YARCAADLLSRLNGP

-525 VLDTEAAKQLLE
+525 VLDVEAARRLLE
-537 TLESFSATLER
+537 TLESFSSTLER

-569 DDDEEEM
+569 DDDDEEEM

>member
-1 MSDSTQTTISTA
+1 
-13 PVSIS
+13 
-18 EFSANTFDISI
+18 
-29 MDPERMQATADRVS
+29 MDPERMQATASRVS

-49 QVAWANTVTGAIRD
+49 QIAWANTVTSAIRD
-63 RVLVMAGKWFE
+63 RVLVMGGKWFE
-74 FDEARRRAI
+74 FDEARRQAI
-83 EICQEAYAGQV
+83 EVCQEAYAGQV

-144 NMTNRGV
+144 NMSDRGV
-151 AKVYNKLSSTAVSGV
+151 AKVYNSSAVSAGDPSIV
-166 EQVGTEF
+166 EQVRTEF
-173 PPAQNE
+173 APAQNE
-179 DSPESSK
+179 DSPKSSK
-186 DEQVSTKWTPAQKG
+186 DEQVSTEFTPA
-200 DSVESSENVQ
+200 
-210 APTES
+210 
-215 TPVHSGESVASEAQ
+215 HSGESVASESQ

-239 HAPAADTTSSSPV
+239 HALASDTTSSSPAFQP
-252 SSKTKSLDGKDYSMP
+252 KTKSLDGKDYTMP

-325 ARRLSMEQALS
+325 ARRLSVEQALS

-391 IDIARL
+391 VDIARL

-428 EGQPDYELPDNPS
+428 EGQPEYDLPDNPS

-501 YARCAADLLSHLNGP
+501 YARCAADLLSRLNGP

-525 VLDTEAAKQLLE
+525 VLDVEAARRLLE
-537 TLESFSATLER
+537 TLESFSSTLER
-548 GLPKLRRYVEQADL
+548 GLPKLRRYVEQAAL

-569 DDDEEEM
+569 DDDDEEEM